1 MKASPELLEKL
12 KNISRQLNALSGDP
26 REYELDLD
34 AIVDLNMA
42 RDSVDKLIHRVER
55 ILE

>member
-1 MKASPELLEKL
+1 MKASAELLEKL
-12 KNISRQLNALSGDP
+12 KHISRQLNALSGDP

>member
-1 MKASPELLEKL
+1 MKASAELLDKL

-26 REYELDLD
+26 GAYELDLD
-34 AIVDLNMA
+34 AIVDLNLA

-55 ILE
+55 LLE

>member
-1 MKASPELLEKL
+1 MKASNDLLAKL
-12 KNISRQLNALSGDP
+12 KAISRQINELSSEP
-26 REYELDLD
+26 SRFELDTD
-34 AIVDLNMA
+34 AVVDLNLA

>member
-12 KNISRQLNALSGDP
+12 KNVSRQLNALSEDP
-26 REYELDLD
+26 REYDLDMD
-34 AIVDLNMA
+34 AIVDLNLA